1 MVNFIEN
8 TLKNLIHEIKKE
20 LDEGQLICSDLYTP
34 KNGQH
39 LIYIKKEDDNGNDL
53 SVALIS
59 WSNASISV
67 IYREKGKSNLYTDRE
82 CKLYKN
88 DPCKELLITL
98 KEIEDISLK
107 QLKESKKLYGRNK

>member
-8 TLKNLIHEIKKE
+8 TLKFLICEIRKE
-20 LDEGQLICSDLYTP
+20 LDKGRLVCSDLYTP

-39 LIYIKKEDDNGNDL
+39 LIYIKKEDNNGNDL

-59 WSNASISV
+59 WSNAGINI

-88 DPCKELLITL
+88 DPSEELLGIL
-98 KEIEDISLK
+98 KEIENISLK
-107 QLKESKKLYGRNK
+107 QLKESKNLYGRNK